1 MVGYVTFYFDV
12 DNFTDRVMVVLTTM
26 LVIATIQSTIQAV
39 SWYFNVKRLRAYV
52 ASVNCNLSYRD
63 YQKLLTTK

>member
-1 MVGYVTFYFDV
+1 MVGYVTFFFDV

-39 SWYFNVKRLRAYV
+39 SRYFYV
-52 ASVNCNLSYRD
+52 RIRRTASANCNFSYRD
-63 YQKLLTTK
+63 YRKPLTTK

>member
-1 MVGYVTFYFDV
+1 MVGYVTFFFDV

-39 SWYFNVKRLRAYV
+39 SRYVKVIGGQLQQIAISHIGITENRLLQ
-52 ASVNCNLSYRD
+52 ND
-63 YQKLLTTK
+63 